1 MTTNRILTT
10 LVQLALLVPAVIG
23 VRAMWEWLKEDVREL
38 TRQTRRVD
46 LTMSRS
52 ARSFCA
58 GSGVSYGV
66 SQKNPRFCVRFI
78 TRPERLIIW
87 NY

>member
-1 MTTNRILTT
+1 MNRLLTT

-46 LTMSRS
+46 LTKSD
-52 ARSFCA
+52 
-58 GSGVSYGV
+58 
-66 SQKNPRFCVRFI
+66 
-78 TRPERLIIW
+78 RPAVFWGRYPQLYTQVWKTPGI
-87 NY
+87 

>member
-1 MTTNRILTT
+1 MNRLLTT

-46 LTMSRS
+46 LTNRQL
-52 ARSFCA
+52 RPQWC
-58 GSGVSYGV
+58 GVGRV
-66 SQKNPRFCVRFI
+66 VTDVIKNTLDPVDNFGRVVAC
-78 TRPERLIIW
+78 RPQV
-87 NY
+87 